1 MRIMKPSLSPALK
14 PGPTPRLATKSAL
27 RAFQYTEEYD
37 IAEPLIASIL
47 WGRSRERQQASVQ
60 LDSVNDQIQ
69 AKNIRYKIPKSN
81 GCIDI
86 AAFKTASEQLVQA
99 SITFAGSQDTTL
111 FLRAKNDLDKCIR
124 LCKLPKSWNIEWGEF
139 LDFHRER
146 VGRSNTQGNHHKKS
160 RNAQRDLP
168 NEAEDEYDDGDVQ
181 AGYHEES
188 GVDDEEEEEQEE
200 THNGYHGDE
209 NEYSDQEDEYDDDEE
224 EEYDE
229 YDDEENEHD
238 QGEGDGYDE
247 GEGEE
252 DDEYD
257 DAEDDE
263 LDQENPDH
271 DSFYDGPELIY
282 HTERELECVDIGLV
296 RRRAQNHYGLLLTS
310 GSILGWRKTKL
321 AGLVAVMGYE
331 CQGKRTAR
339 VKRHNDPNDEQES
352 VMKDRSSSKVLGIG
366 LIAWEVD
373 SKSVFEPTK
382 SLFPTTNGTYPATF
396 IAVRWEGDI
405 WTWESREDF
414 HSLMKDLSQFEVD
427 ILMYFMAISQEGD
440 YLKAMTGKRPTF
452 PGLGFDIAST

>member
-1 MRIMKPSLSPALK
+1 
-14 PGPTPRLATKSAL
+14 
-27 RAFQYTEEYD
+27 
-37 IAEPLIASIL
+37 
-47 WGRSRERQQASVQ
+47 
-60 LDSVNDQIQ
+60 
-69 AKNIRYKIPKSN
+69 
-81 GCIDI
+81 
-86 AAFKTASEQLVQA
+86 
-99 SITFAGSQDTTL
+99 
-111 FLRAKNDLDKCIR
+111 
-124 LCKLPKSWNIEWGEF
+124 
-139 LDFHRER
+139 
-146 VGRSNTQGNHHKKS
+146 
-160 RNAQRDLP
+160 
-168 NEAEDEYDDGDVQ
+168 VQ

-209 NEYSDQEDEYDDDEE
+209 NEYSDQGDEYDDDEE
-224 EEYDE
+224 EGYDE
-229 YDDEENEHD
+229 YDDEENEYD

-252 DDEYD
+252 NDEYD
-257 DAEDDE
+257 DSENDE
-263 LDQENPDH
+263 LDQEGPDH
-271 DSFYDGPELIY
+271 DSFDDGPELIY
-282 HTERELECVDIGLV
+282 HAERELDCVDIALV

-321 AGLVAVMGYE
+321 AGLIAVMGYE

-339 VKRHNDPNDEQES
+339 VKRHKDPNNEQES

-382 SLFPTTNGTYPATF
+382 SLFPTINGTYPATF

-414 HSLMKDLSQFEVD
+414 HSLMEDLSQFEVD
-427 ILMYFMAISQEGD
+427 ILLYFMAISQEGD
-440 YLKAMTGKRPTF
+440 YLKAMTGQRPTF

>member
-1 MRIMKPSLSPALK
+1 M
-14 PGPTPRLATKSAL
+14 
-27 RAFQYTEEYD
+27 
-37 IAEPLIASIL
+37 
-47 WGRSRERQQASVQ
+47 
-60 LDSVNDQIQ
+60 
-69 AKNIRYKIPKSN
+69 
-81 GCIDI
+81 
-86 AAFKTASEQLVQA
+86 
-99 SITFAGSQDTTL
+99 
-111 FLRAKNDLDKCIR
+111 
-124 LCKLPKSWNIEWGEF
+124 
-139 LDFHRER
+139 
-146 VGRSNTQGNHHKKS
+146 
-160 RNAQRDLP
+160 
-168 NEAEDEYDDGDVQ
+168 Q

-224 EEYDE
+224 EGYDE
-229 YDDEENEHD
+229 YDDEENEYD

-252 DDEYD
+252 NNKYD
-257 DAEDDE
+257 DSENDE
-263 LDQENPDH
+263 LDQEGPDH
-271 DSFYDGPELIY
+271 DSFDDGPELIY
-282 HTERELECVDIGLV
+282 HAERELDCVDIALV

-321 AGLVAVMGYE
+321 AGLIAVMGYE

-339 VKRHNDPNDEQES
+339 VKRHKDPNNEQES

-382 SLFPTTNGTYPATF
+382 SLFPTINGTYPATF

-414 HSLMKDLSQFEVD
+414 HSLMEDLSQFEVD
-427 ILMYFMAISQEGD
+427 ILLYFMAISQEGD
-440 YLKAMTGKRPTF
+440 YLKAMTGQRPTF